1 MKLSSSTCAHSQGSS
16 LGTSP
21 WPRWINPELTHRLV
35 AQHRVTKLLQ
45 IHENSLPSR
54 NQARQ
59 DRLLPF
65 DGNKTRKQTKSSCSY
80 FFLSAGSLYRCGGN
94 SGNSK
99 YSCPQGFKP
108 MLPQVDVRHLY
119 SVVILAE
126 ELNFTRAA
134 HRLRITQSALSRQIT
149 ELETQHG
156 FQLFNR
162 DRKRAAQLTEAGRT
176 FVQEAR
182 SALLHADRAIHF

>member
-59 DRLLPF
+59 GRLLTF

-80 FFLSAGSLYRCGGN
+80 FFLSAGSLYRCGVTLEIP
-94 SGNSK
+94 SIRA
-99 YSCPQGFKP
+99 PQGFEP
-108 MLPQVDVRHLY
+108 MLPKADVRHLY
-119 SVVILAE
+119 SLVILAE
-126 ELNFTRAA
+126 KLNFTRAA

-156 FQLFNR
+156 FQLFIR
-162 DRKRAAQLTEAGRT
+162 DRK
-176 FVQEAR
+176 
-182 SALLHADRAIHF
+182 

>member
-59 DRLLPF
+59 GRLLPF

-80 FFLSAGSLYRCGGN
+80 FFLSAGSLYRRGVTLE
-94 SGNSK
+94 SPSI
-99 YSCPQGFKP
+99 SCPK
-108 MLPQVDVRHLY
+108 
-119 SVVILAE
+119 
-126 ELNFTRAA
+126 
-134 HRLRITQSALSRQIT
+134 ALSRCSP
-149 ELETQHG
+149 
-156 FQLFNR
+156 
-162 DRKRAAQLTEAGRT
+162 
-176 FVQEAR
+176 R
-182 SALLHADRAIHF
+182 SMFDICIR